1 MKIFVY
7 LLMTF
12 VALSFGGQCSAEIKT
27 FHAESSYVM
36 ERSEPIKDAQDFVF
50 KEAIRTIS
58 EKAGL
63 VIKSLSIIR
72 DNELE
77 LDRLETLTAAV
88 LRVKSKTFGK
98 EFDADGSLTI
108 TVAVDA
114 EIDTDDAAEILNELR
129 KAHNSSQNYEEVFK
143 DYTER
148 KKNFDTVYSEYLGSY
163 QKRIMRKI
171 RDAAKLQNDGKLDE
185 ALKLYD
191 EAIAESVSEGA
202 ELTVAYVKRGHVYNL
217 QSKANLATADFEK
230 AIALNNDA
238 VGVHYAKA
246 ILLDG
251 RGDKVQVVQEY
262 RAFVKDADIAYYDM
276 EITDAV
282 NRIVE
287 LEEAN

>member
-191 EAIAESVSEGA
+191 EAIAASVSEGA

-217 QSKANLATADFEK
+217 QGKANLATADFEK